1 MATIILGQID
11 LKDIIASEEDKFWK
25 VISRNTVL
33 SENLINLDLRLLK
46 NYYRSAGYY
55 SVEISSNLA
64 KIINSEQAELIYS
77 IEEGQKFTI
86 GKIST
91 NVDEVFDKKIFF
103 PLNKIYKKFAGEN
116 YSPFKVKDI
125 LDEIDLLIANNNL
138 QFVEH
143 NVQEKINKDTID
155 IIFNI
160 FEGEKW
166 LKE

>member
-1 MATIILGQID
+1 M
-11 LKDIIASEEDKFWK
+11 
-25 VISRNTVL
+25 
-33 SENLINLDLRLLK
+33 LK

-77 IEEGQKFTI
+77 IEEGQKFNI

-91 NVDEVFDKKIFF
+91 NVDEVFDKKDIFSIGA
-103 PLNKIYKKFAGEN
+103 KIYKKSEGEN

-143 NVQEKINKDTID
+143 NVQEKIKARH
-155 IIFNI
+155 
-160 FEGEKW
+160 
-166 LKE
+166 L